1 MKDIIFNEDF
11 NEEEIIERFRVWVKE
26 EHAKRAT
33 KKNRLFYVTT
43 HDDFIE
49 FGKTQLMAG
58 FAPPLWM
65 GHNQWEDL
73 HQKYVDTLKSH
84 PPLKNA
90 GRFLKWGIPLKY
102 RPMHLC
108 TIFTRN
114 TLAQDIIDFL
124 KGCLSSY
131 HIPCM

>member
-11 NEEEIIERFRVWVKE
+11 NEEEIIERFRAWVKE

-58 FAPPLWM
+58 FTPPLWM

-73 HQKYVDTLKSH
+73 HQKYVDTVKKCIEILHKICEEE
-84 PPLKNA
+84 
-90 GRFLKWGIPLKY
+90 GT
-102 RPMHLC
+102 
-108 TIFTRN
+108 TIMETP
-114 TLAQDIIDFL
+114 TGGLAKKLIVCR
-124 KGCLSSY
+124 K
-131 HIPCM
+131 